1 MVAPGDDLRSM
12 DRGVSGS
19 DLYARQH
26 SIQIPNPKEFQSEY
40 KTKIAPAA
48 TPPHGPNRQVEG
60 FMQSRQITM
69 PPESVA
75 SMASIPMTSF
85 EDTQQ
90 MLRAYKKK
98 KRDLAK
104 MKERIFKLETDFS
117 TVKQTNA
124 LLEDEL
130 EAT

>member
-1 MVAPGDDLRSM
+1 
-12 DRGVSGS
+12 
-19 DLYARQH
+19 
-26 SIQIPNPKEFQSEY
+26 
-40 KTKIAPAA
+40 
-48 TPPHGPNRQVEG
+48 
-60 FMQSRQITM
+60 M